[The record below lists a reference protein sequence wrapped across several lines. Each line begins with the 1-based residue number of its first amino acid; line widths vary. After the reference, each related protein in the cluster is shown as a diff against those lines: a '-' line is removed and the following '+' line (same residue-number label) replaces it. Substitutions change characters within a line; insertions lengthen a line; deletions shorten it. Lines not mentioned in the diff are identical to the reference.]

1 MASKAN
7 FSPSSSLAATARVH
21 AHAPKTRLG
30 AETPD
35 AIAVFC
41 GIGLIV
47 SLPFGDLPAGP
58 ECGIFLTPRRLH

>member
-1 MASKAN
+1 MASRQT
-7 FSPSSSLAATARVH
+7 FLSSPSLVATARVH

-30 AETPD
+30 VETRE

>member
-1 MASKAN
+1 
-7 FSPSSSLAATARVH
+7 LGVE
-21 AHAPKTRLG
+21 TR
-30 AETPD
+30 E

-58 ECGIFLTPRRLH
+58 ECGIFSDTTSPPLITGRM